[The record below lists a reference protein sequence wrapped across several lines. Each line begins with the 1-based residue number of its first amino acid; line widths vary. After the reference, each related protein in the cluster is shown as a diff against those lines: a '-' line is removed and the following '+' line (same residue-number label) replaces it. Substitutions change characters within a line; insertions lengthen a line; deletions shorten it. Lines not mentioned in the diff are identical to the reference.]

1 MVGHQGGERAVR
13 VRTCHSPEQCRDSAV
28 ARLESPRATMADR
41 YEPRLSHL
49 PHAVLVQLAAEG
61 MRAMSDEARRSAE
74 EVIAAHSPVPAFA
87 VAQVLTAPD
96 LVGCL
101 LQSLGLNDCRIARVC
116 TAWRH
121 AWSLKDQLAMGQLRV
136 VHTSIGSFGD
146 PTHVTPRPEGGVLV
160 PDYGNTC
167 LQQFSQHGQ
176 HEADLCEDVVN
187 TPCALA
193 LMGDGTAWVI
203 ASDEDV
209 LVRVNLTTGAPL
221 IELSCEDFGEDWNS
235 SANDLALAGDA
246 LLVLSAGDIEST
258 CIAVLSAETGDF
270 RFEFG
275 EFGSDDD
282 QLRSPESLTVHDD
295 LVYVADRCNHRIQ
308 VYQLSYGRHVRSIGR
323 TGEAPDWGDEEEGAD
338 IWATFDGDER
348 IGSAPGEFDEPCGVA
363 IGHGRLYV
371 SERHG
376 RRIQVLTLEGEP
388 LHVVASPD
396 GEPLGGLCV
405 DYDRLWVMGAAD
417 ELSHMHMLELAD

>member
-1 MVGHQGGERAVR
+1 
-13 VRTCHSPEQCRDSAV
+13 
-28 ARLESPRATMADR
+28 MADR

-101 LQSLGLNDCRIARVC
+101 LQSLGLNDCRTARVC

-121 AWSLKDQLAMGQLRV
+121 AWSLKDQLALGQLRV
-136 VHTSIGSFGD
+136 VHTCLGSFRD

-167 LQQFSQHGQ
+167 LQQFSTQGQ
-176 HEADLCEDVVN
+176 HEASLCDDDA
-187 TPCALA
+187 PLQCALA
-193 LMGDGTAWVI
+193 LMGDGTAWVV
-203 ASDEDV
+203 ASDDEV
-209 LVRVNLTTGAPL
+209 LVRVNLTTGARTHRAKLRRLGDWAPF
-221 IELSCEDFGEDWNS
+221 ERPRPRRRCAARSFGRRP
-235 SANDLALAGDA
+235 GK
-246 LLVLSAGDIEST
+246 T

-270 RFEFG
+270 RFSFG
-275 EFGSDDD
+275 EFGSDDA
-282 QLRSPESLTVHDD
+282 QLRAPESLTVHNG
-295 LVYVADRCNHRIQ
+295 LVFVADKCNHRIQ
-308 VYQLSYGRHVRSIGR
+308 VYQLSDGRHVRSIGR
-323 TGEAPDWGDEEEGAD
+323 TGQAPDFGDDEEAAD

-371 SERHG
+371 SEQRG

-396 GEPLGGLCV
+396 GQPLGGLCV
-405 DYDRLWVMGAAD
+405 DDDRLWVMGPSD
-417 ELSHMHMLELAD
+417 EELSDMHLLKLAD

>member
-1 MVGHQGGERAVR
+1 MI
-13 VRTCHSPEQCRDSAV
+13 
-28 ARLESPRATMADR
+28 ADR

-101 LQSLGLNDCRIARVC
+101 LQSLGLNDCRTARVC

-121 AWSLKDQLAMGQLRV
+121 AWSLKDQLALGQLRV
-136 VHTSIGSFGD
+136 VHTGLGSFGY
-146 PTHVTPRPEGGVLV
+146 PQHATPRPEGGVLV
-160 PDYGNTC
+160 PDYGNRC
-167 LQQFSQHGQ
+167 LQQFSTQGQ
-176 HEADLCEDVVN
+176 HEASLCEDVID
-187 TPCALA
+187 TPNALA

-209 LVRVNLTTGAPL
+209 LVRVNLTTGARL
-221 IELSCEDFGEDWNS
+221 IELNS
-235 SANDLALAGDA
+235 KTIGWEWDSFAQDLALAGDA
-246 LLVLSAGDIEST
+246 LLVLSNGEPGQT
-258 CIAVLSAETGDF
+258 CIAVLSAETGEM
-270 RFEFG
+270 RFSFG
-275 EFGSDDD
+275 EFGSDDA
-282 QLRSPESLTVHDD
+282 QLRAPESFTVHSD
-295 LVYVADRCNHRIQ
+295 LVYVADMCNHRIQ
-308 VYQLSYGRHVRSIGR
+308 VYQLSDGRHVRSIGR
-323 TGEAPDWGDEEEGAD
+323 TGQASDFGDDEEGAD
-338 IWATFDGDER
+338 IWATFPGDER
-348 IGSAPGEFDEPCGVA
+348 IGTAAGEFDEPCGVA
-363 IGHGRLYV
+363 IGHGKLYV
-371 SERHG
+371 SERAG

-405 DYDRLWVMGAAD
+405 DDDRLWVIGPC
-417 ELSHMHMLELAD
+417 EHQSHMHLLKLAD

>member
-1 MVGHQGGERAVR
+1 MPKGNPAVVSAHLSPLVLAARA
-13 VRTCHSPEQCRDSAV
+13 P
-28 ARLESPRATMADR
+28 SPRATMADR

-101 LQSLGLNDCRIARVC
+101 LQSLGLKDSPTARVC

-121 AWSLKDQLAMGQLRV
+121 AWSLKHQLTPGQLRV
-136 VHTSIGSFGD
+136 VHTGLGSFRN

-176 HEADLCEDVVN
+176 HEADLCEGVVN
-187 TPCALA
+187 TPSALA
-193 LMGDGTAWVI
+193 LMGDGTAWVL
-203 ASDEDV
+203 ASDNEA

-235 SANDLALAGDA
+235 SVNDVALAGDA

-270 RFEFG
+270 RFSFG
-275 EFGSDDD
+275 EFGSEDA
-282 QLRSPESLTVHDD
+282 QLRAPESLTVHDD
-295 LVYVADRCNHRIQ
+295 LVYVADMCNHRIQ
-308 VYQLSYGRHVRSIGR
+308 VYQLSDGRHVRSIGR
-323 TGEAPDWGDEEEGAD
+323 TGQAPDWDDEEGAD

-396 GEPLGGLCV
+396 GRPLGGLCV
-405 DYDRLWVMGAAD
+405 DDDRLWVMGPSD
-417 ELSHMHMLELAD
+417 ELSHMHLLKLAD